1 LKPDAIETQPLG
13 STMTPSQVRKLK
25 IAIAIMSVLL
35 VAGFILLLVGIYLQT
50 QKLAQQPKGATRE
63 TPQGIFGM
71 IDIPVRAGSE
81 LRQIVV
87 DQGSMILHLRHPGGD
102 ELAVIDMAT
111 GREIQRF
118 KLEAQKSP

>member
-1 LKPDAIETQPLG
+1 MESQPIG
-13 STMTPSQVRKLK
+13 STMTPGQVRKLK

-50 QKLAQQPKGATRE
+50 QKLAMQPRSGARE
-63 TPQGIFGM
+63 TPAGIFGM
-71 IDIPVRAGSE
+71 IDIPVRTGSE
-81 LRQIVV
+81 LRSVEV
-87 DQGSMILHLRHPGGD
+87 EQGSMILHLRHPGGD

-118 KLEAQKSP
+118 RLDPQKSP

>member
-1 LKPDAIETQPLG
+1 MRDETETQPVG

-50 QKLAQQPKGATRE
+50 QKLAQQPKDGARE
-63 TPQGIFGM
+63 TPAGIFGV
-71 IDIPVRAGSE
+71 IDIPVRPGSE

-87 DQGSMILHLRHPGGD
+87 EQGNMTLHLRYPTGD

-118 KLEAQKSP
+118 RLAPQKSP

>member
-1 LKPDAIETQPLG
+1 METQPLG

-50 QKLAQQPKGATRE
+50 QKLAQQPKGTARE

-118 KLEAQKSP
+118 KLESQKSP